1 MKTNLNDIIE
11 LHMNLLNLKIKD
23 TFILKDI
30 FYFNNI
36 DNIKRNGNNLFIS
49 DDIFMDSYAPCMFQF
64 LTYLLNEQYAD

>member
-11 LHMNLLNLKIKD
+11 LHTTLLNLKLKD
-23 TFILKDI
+23 ALILKDI

-36 DNIKRNGNNLFIS
+36 DTIKRKDSILYIPDDNLMS
-49 DDIFMDSYAPCMFQF
+49 TYAPCMFQF